1 MTVVLNQC
9 FWLQWVVQTI
19 LMNWRD
25 IHWGLKG
32 GCLHW
37 LTPQALPAHSTGCSV
52 SCTSPNKTLCKIRH
66 LASHFFFYKCYTNR
80 SLPSPL
86 KRWNVICIIYQSVWK
101 AKKNV
106 IRHKLSMLYEI
117 DQIYIFFV
125 TLISALQL
133 LLKKGM
139 FMRSCWLSRRSRAA

>member
-1 MTVVLNQC
+1 MLQSQKSINPNLSIAKKIYNTMTVVLNQC

-101 AKKNV
+101 AKKKCDQTQIKYAIWNW
-106 IRHKLSMLYEI
+106 SNLY
-117 DQIYIFFV
+117 F
-125 TLISALQL
+125 LCHSH
-133 LLKKGM
+133 
-139 FMRSCWLSRRSRAA
+139 